1 MSSALPAMSLPSS
14 AMGRRVRRVNLEVG
28 KLSGMI
34 PDAIEF
40 YFETV
45 AQGTLL
51 EGATTLEIRQIEG
64 RARCGAEFATET
76 LFTPCACGSRRY
88 TWLQGEELNIKSM
101 ELEEEVA

>member
-1 MSSALPAMSLPSS
+1 MHELALPAMSSPSS
-14 AMGRRVRRVNLEVG
+14 AMGRRVRPVNLEVG
-28 KLSGMI
+28 KLSGVI

-40 YFETV
+40 CFETV

-51 EGATTLEIRQIEG
+51 KGATLEIRQIEG

-76 LFTPCACGSRRY
+76 LFTPCACGSRRF